1 MNIESLRELLARAPF
16 EPFELITTAGERHS
30 VRHPEF
36 VILMP
41 SRIVVADPASDR
53 VSIVSLIHI
62 TEARMLPRAMPAGP
76 HPS

>member
-1 MNIESLRELLARAPF
+1 MNIESLRELLGRAPF
-16 EPFELITTAGERHS
+16 EPFELITTARERHS

-62 TEARMLPRAMPAGP
+62 TEARMLSRPMPAGP
-76 HPS
+76 QPS